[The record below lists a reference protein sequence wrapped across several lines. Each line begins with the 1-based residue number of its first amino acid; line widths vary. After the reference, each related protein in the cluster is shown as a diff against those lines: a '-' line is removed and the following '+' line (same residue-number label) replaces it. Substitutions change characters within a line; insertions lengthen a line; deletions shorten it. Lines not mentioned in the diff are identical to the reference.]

1 MLFLFT
7 DLLQRGQQKFRW
19 STDISQCSWG
29 RIEYPRAEIWC
40 SWKGD
45 TITRK
50 YVMTKSHIGI
60 LTCFAYCFGHGKESR
75 ALGDWRFCL
84 LADNKTTMDPCHT
97 SGPTSLTNQ
106 LREVNTRM
114 PVGPHP
120 PPQPQLKAVTVELC
134 ISCLYVGNTY
144 CKFWPLIAL
153 DLFSTRCKVACSE

>member
-1 MLFLFT
+1 MMNAVSVT
-7 DLLQRGQQKFRW
+7 DLLQRGQQKFSW

-29 RIEYPRAEIWC
+29 RIECPRAEIWC

-50 YVMTKSHIGI
+50 SVMTKSHVWI

-84 LADNKTTMDPCHT
+84 LADNKTTMDPPLTMDPCHT

-114 PVGPHP
+114 PVGPP
-120 PPQPQLKAVTVELC
+120 PPPSPNPQLKAVTV
-134 ISCLYVGNTY
+134 G
-144 CKFWPLIAL
+144 AL
-153 DLFSTRCKVACSE
+153 H